1 MTELET
7 QEGIDAQAAEWAAR
21 DALSSMDAAGQAE
34 LAAWLAA
41 DRRHAGAYLRAQAS
55 YHALAEAVAAWA
67 LPIAGN
73 DDLPLSAPRT
83 RTLAPR
89 RAVAAGLA
97 VAACAVGGLFLGI
110 PALHAP
116 TPPAAREMALDDGS
130 SVALAAD
137 GTVTARM
144 SVSLRQI
151 TLERGAATFHVAKDR
166 QRPFVVR
173 SGLVYAEATG
183 TVYSVRRVG
192 AQGGAVRV
200 REGSVRV
207 WREGAREQAV
217 MLHAGN
223 ALTIDPAASRSAA
236 PAAPPPASFWF
247 EDISIADAAKRFNQ
261 VNTVQIVIADPA
273 AGRVPIV
280 GRFRSDRPD
289 QFAKAAA
296 TLTGTRV
303 REQRRTL
310 VIGKP

>member
-7 QEGIDAQAAEWAAR
+7 RERIDAQAADWVAR
-21 DALSSMDAAGQAE
+21 DALSSMDAAGEAE

-55 YHALAEAVAAWA
+55 YHVLEGAVAART

-73 DDLPLSAPRT
+73 DDLPLSAT
-83 RTLAPR
+83 RRCWAIPR
-89 RAVAAGLA
+89 RAVGAGLA
-97 VAACAVGGLFLGI
+97 IAACAVAGLFLGV
-110 PALHAP
+110 PALRAP
-116 TPPAAREMALDDGS
+116 APPSARELALADGS

-137 GTVTARM
+137 GAVTARM
-144 SVSLRQI
+144 SAGLRQI

-207 WREGAREQAV
+207 WREGARDRAV

-223 ALTIDPAASRSAA
+223 ALTIDPAIQSVAA
-236 PAAPPPASFWF
+236 PASFWF

-261 VNTVQIVIADPA
+261 VNAVRIVIADPA
-273 AGRVPIV
+273 TGRVPIV

-296 TLTGTRV
+296 TLSGTRV
-303 REQRRTL
+303 REQHGTL